1 MDQPRVQV
9 LEEVHVAGVEAGV
22 IVEIIR
28 GGDGERD
35 IRQLHDSAPH
45 TPQKKKQIQRSS
57 EEEQSGGAERRSGG
71 SGFGGNV
78 ESCHKLFCPL
88 SR

>member
-45 TPQKKKQIQRSS
+45 TPQKKKQIQRSR
-57 EEEQSGGAERRSGG
+57 EEEQRRSSG

-88 SR
+88 SC